1 MEKIKLETILSKLKY
16 FFKQFLL
23 YVIFVLSLGLGFVTG
38 FYYRAFKNSPL
49 DDKYKIGVVHNS
61 ETNLAIDEHNNLL
74 IIDKES
80 GNYKIYEDSIGFK
93 IFNLYAKNLWTAPKP
108 VEPNPVTPTK

>member
-1 MEKIKLETILSKLKY
+1 MEKIKFETILSKLKY
-16 FFKQFLL
+16 FFNQFLF

-38 FYYRAFKNSPL
+38 FYYHVFKNSPL
-49 DDKYKIGVVHNS
+49 DGKYRIGVVHNS

-93 IFNLYAKNLWTAPKP
+93 IFNLYAKNLWATPKS
-108 VEPNPVTPTK
+108 VESTPVTPTK